1 MCTFFLRIG
10 VITVLLAGCH
20 RARPQTPPAQAAPRA
35 DTLVITVPVIRFVP
49 SDNAS
54 GAEALDSVSLRLLE
68 RRVMSRLVSMMRA
81 QTEFVSG
88 EKSAGN
94 GLTPTKNAAPAIR
107 HGLLG
112 VITFNDDGSIDV
124 TSRERMIAVHELLQE
139 LEGALEIRAVSN
151 AGIANIDVAIA
162 RARRVYLELVAMDED
177 IAQRDVVITASARNS
192 ATPVK
197 TAVEIFWRH
206 DQ

>member
-20 RARPQTPPAQAAPRA
+20 RTRPETPIKQAAPRA
-35 DTLVITVPVIRFVP
+35 DTLVVTVPVIRFVP
-49 SDNAS
+49 SDEAS
-54 GAEALDSVSLRLLE
+54 GAGTLDSVSLRLLE
-68 RRVMSRLVSMMRA
+68 RRVMSRLVSMVRA
-81 QTEFVSG
+81 QSEFNSG
-88 EKSAGN
+88 ERSAGN

-112 VITFNDDGSIDV
+112 VITFNEDGSIDA
-124 TSRERMIAVHELLQE
+124 TSRERMIAVQELLQE

-162 RARRVYLELVAMDED
+162 RARRVYLELVAMDEQLAD
-177 IAQRDVVITASARNS
+177 RDVVITASARNA

-206 DQ
+206 EE